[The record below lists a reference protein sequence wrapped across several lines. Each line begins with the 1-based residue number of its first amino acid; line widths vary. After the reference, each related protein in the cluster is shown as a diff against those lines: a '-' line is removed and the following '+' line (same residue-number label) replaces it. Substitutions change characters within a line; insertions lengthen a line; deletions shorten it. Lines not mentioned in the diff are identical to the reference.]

1 VGRLPFNTAIAA
13 ILAGASSQGVAQPP
27 ALEEITVTAERYETA
42 LQKTP
47 ISIAVVTADAIE
59 LKGLET
65 LEDVAT
71 VIPNLD
77 IKATRG
83 RGNANPQ
90 YQIRGLSTGGGAI
103 GERSVGLYLDGI
115 YMPHTVGP
123 YMNLLDVDR
132 IEVLRGPQGTLFGR
146 NSTGGAIRVFT
157 KQPGPERHGHVR
169 LSVGNFDRQ
178 DVSAMVNFPLSTN
191 VFLRVHGGSLHQ
203 DGYVRRGSQERGGS
217 EDTLASLKLL
227 LEPST
232 ALRMTFGLSATASEA
247 VGSPEDLETFDM
259 NPNLDYQGARADWLS
274 DFLQAAGQ
282 PRITPDND
290 SRIVLDDFTTPSWCF
305 LDDANPDWDTLCEQI
320 NESTYEQ
327 FDANVSLDL
336 NDRWTFASLTGLSA
350 FESNGSID
358 QLQLG
363 MNTLNHHQESDVAYQ
378 ELQLNAAF
386 ERFNLVT
393 GITYFRQDVLWE
405 TPSYERWGS
414 STFPATAAG
423 DTVAP
428 GGLGPNGLFVTFNSR
443 TMQDARSIGVFANLT
458 WQITDRLN
466 FTPGIR
472 WAYDRKEVT
481 QTLGLA
487 NDFIP
492 FGGLSSETVY
502 AEDDWNNTD
511 YRLTL
516 DYRIADNQMVYVTSS
531 ESYRAGV
538 YAYLP
543 PTNGR
548 QSLASGDAQTAAIA
562 SGLLEAFAP
571 PEKVHNIEIGA
582 RTTWLDGRLRVN
594 LTYFDMAYTNRQ
606 GIRLVPGGFGVRS
619 QFVNTGDFD
628 LSGYELEGQI
638 AATNNL
644 MIDFSAGRLDPTVK
658 DPCANGGDFMG
669 PGPAEDSYSL
679 GGRLQLPLQSGADL
693 TFGLSYAHTGPQQTN
708 AGGTSRVC
716 FDPVT
721 GAPNPVP
728 GLGLDTRYELPDYAL
743 VNGRVRYTS
752 ASGSWELTVFG
763 SNLTD
768 EVYGSYAARLGGAFW
783 DSANPAAGGGIA
795 APPRSAL
802 SVTRGRPREYGVTLQ
817 YNFGSGEK

>member
-1 VGRLPFNTAIAA
+1 VGRLPLSTAIAVVS
-13 ILAGASSQGVAQPP
+13 AGASIQSVAQLP
-27 ALEEITVTAERYETA
+27 ALEEITVTAERRETA

-47 ISIAVVTADAIE
+47 ISIAVVTADAME

-77 IKATRG
+77 IKASRG
-83 RGNANPQ
+83 RGDANPQ
-90 YQIRGLSTGGGAI
+90 YQIRGLSTGGGAT

-123 YMNLLDVDR
+123 YMKLLDVDR

-146 NSTGGAIRVFT
+146 NSTGGVIRVFT
-157 KQPGPERHGHVR
+157 KQPGPERHGYVR
-169 LSVGNFDRQ
+169 LTAGDFDRQ
-178 DVSAMVNFPLSTN
+178 DVSAMVNLPLSTN
-191 VFLRVHGGSLHQ
+191 VFLRVQGGSLRQ

-232 ALRMTFGLSATASEA
+232 ALRITFGLSATDSES

-259 NPNLDYQGARADWLS
+259 NPNLDYQGGRADWLS

-282 PRITPDND
+282 ARISPDND
-290 SRIVLDDFTTPSWCF
+290 PRIVLDDFTTPSWCF
-305 LDDANPDWDTLCEQI
+305 LDDADPDWHALCEQI
-320 NESTYEQ
+320 NELTYEQ
-327 FDANVSLDL
+327 FDANFSLDL
-336 NDRWTFASLTGLSA
+336 DDRWTFTSLTGLSA

-363 MNTLNHHQESDVAYQ
+363 MSALNHHYESEVAYQ

-386 ERFNLVT
+386 DRFDLVT
-393 GITYFRQDVLWE
+393 GISYFRQDVVWE

-414 STFPATAAG
+414 STFPATAAD

-428 GGLGPNGLFVTFNSR
+428 GGLGPNGLFLTFNSR
-443 TMQDARSIGVFANLT
+443 TTQDARSLGVFANLT

-481 QTLGLA
+481 QTRGLA

-516 DYRIADNQMVYVTSS
+516 DYRIANNQMVYVTSS

-538 YAYLP
+538 YGYLP
-543 PTNGR
+543 PTNGP

-562 SGLLEAFAP
+562 SGLLEAFVP
-571 PEKVHNIEIGA
+571 PEKVHNREIGA
-582 RTTWLDGRLRVN
+582 RTTWVDGRLRVN
-594 LTYFDMAYTNRQ
+594 LTYFEMAYTDRQ

-619 QFVNTGDFD
+619 QFVNTGDVD
-628 LSGYELEGQI
+628 LSGYELEGQL

-644 MIDFSAGRLDPTVK
+644 MIDFSAGRVDPTVK
-658 DPCANGGDFMG
+658 DPCANGGDFMS
-669 PGPAEDSYSL
+669 PGPVEDSFSL
-679 GGRLQLPLQSGADL
+679 GGRLRLPLQSGADL
-693 TFGLSYAHTGPQQTN
+693 TFALSYAQTGPQQTN
-708 AGGTSRVC
+708 PGGTSRAC

-721 GAPNPVP
+721 GAPNLVP
-728 GLGLDTRYELPDYAL
+728 NWGFDTRYELPDYAL

-752 ASGSWELTVFG
+752 ASGRWELTVFAN
-763 SNLTD
+763 NLTN

-783 DSANPAAGGGIA
+783 DSANPTAGDGIA
-795 APPRSAL
+795 APLRSAL
-802 SVTRGRPREYGVTLQ
+802 SVTRGRPREYGVTFH
-817 YNFGSGEK
+817 YNFGSARE

>member
-1 VGRLPFNTAIAA
+1 
-13 ILAGASSQGVAQPP
+13 
-27 ALEEITVTAERYETA
+27 
-42 LQKTP
+42 
-47 ISIAVVTADAIE
+47 
-59 LKGLET
+59 
-65 LEDVAT
+65 
-71 VIPNLD
+71 
-77 IKATRG
+77 
-83 RGNANPQ
+83 
-90 YQIRGLSTGGGAI
+90 
-103 GERSVGLYLDGI
+103 
-115 YMPHTVGP
+115 
-123 YMNLLDVDR
+123 
-132 IEVLRGPQGTLFGR
+132 
-146 NSTGGAIRVFT
+146 
-157 KQPGPERHGHVR
+157 
-169 LSVGNFDRQ
+169 
-178 DVSAMVNFPLSTN
+178 
-191 VFLRVHGGSLHQ
+191 
-203 DGYVRRGSQERGGS
+203 
-217 EDTLASLKLL
+217 
-227 LEPST
+227 
-232 ALRMTFGLSATASEA
+232 
-247 VGSPEDLETFDM
+247 
-259 NPNLDYQGARADWLS
+259 
-274 DFLQAAGQ
+274 
-282 PRITPDND
+282 
-290 SRIVLDDFTTPSWCF
+290 
-305 LDDANPDWDTLCEQI
+305 
-320 NESTYEQ
+320 
-327 FDANVSLDL
+327 
-336 NDRWTFASLTGLSA
+336 
-350 FESNGSID
+350 
-358 QLQLG
+358 
-363 MNTLNHHQESDVAYQ
+363 
-378 ELQLNAAF
+378 
-386 ERFNLVT
+386 
-393 GITYFRQDVLWE
+393 
-405 TPSYERWGS
+405 
-414 STFPATAAG
+414 
-423 DTVAP
+423 
-428 GGLGPNGLFVTFNSR
+428 
-443 TMQDARSIGVFANLT
+443 
-458 WQITDRLN
+458 
-466 FTPGIR
+466 
-472 WAYDRKEVT
+472 
-481 QTLGLA
+481 
-487 NDFIP
+487 
-492 FGGLSSETVY
+492 
-502 AEDDWNNTD
+502 
-511 YRLTL
+511 
-516 DYRIADNQMVYVTSS
+516 MVYVTSA

-538 YAYLP
+538 YNYSP
-543 PTNGR
+543 RTNAAGE
-548 QSLASGDAQTAAIA
+548 SLASGDAQTAAIA